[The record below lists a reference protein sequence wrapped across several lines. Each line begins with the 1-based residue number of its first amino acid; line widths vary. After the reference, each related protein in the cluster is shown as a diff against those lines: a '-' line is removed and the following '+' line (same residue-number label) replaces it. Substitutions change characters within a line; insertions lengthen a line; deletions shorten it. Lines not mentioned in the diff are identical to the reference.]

1 MTYSKL
7 YVHPA
12 SCEIGSSGLT
22 DLAHLSW
29 VVLGRRDDSNNP
41 AMGAIEE
48 RTLCLLVVID
58 KIFLRMQGSCITLI
72 FSCIQNP
79 LIRRLASKTR
89 AGWWQRNLSGHIH
102 SEHRNSFYFSFKHR
116 LPGSRSVFKY
126 LCFVCVFCLFVRI
139 KLSFFRSPLE
149 TQIHL
154 NSECGQRFRFIS
166 YLNLISYTDVNQ
178 QSLLANSLPQ
188 MENFRWS
195 APDRQY
201 PKEFL

>member
-1 MTYSKL
+1 MCCFLGLK
-7 YVHPA
+7 
-12 SCEIGSSGLT
+12 IGVIFWL
-22 DLAHLSW
+22 LF
-29 VVLGRRDDSNNP
+29 VLRVGRK
-41 AMGAIEE
+41 IHKE
-48 RTLCLLVVID
+48 CVI
-58 KIFLRMQGSCITLI
+58 
-72 FSCIQNP
+72 
-79 LIRRLASKTR
+79 
-89 AGWWQRNLSGHIH
+89 
-102 SEHRNSFYFSFKHR
+102 
-116 LPGSRSVFKY
+116 

-188 MENFRWS
+188 MENFPWS